1 MTPYKSFVR
10 SQLNY
15 SSLLWHAQ
23 KIGDIEVIEGVQR
36 AFKSRISAVSQFD
49 YWERLRKLKLMSL
62 QRHRERFIIIWMF
75 RCRVGEVPNDL
86 GIQFRLSGRLGIQ
99 AVIPPLSRNRSGR
112 AQTKYDESFAAI
124 GLRLWNVLPAEISMM
139 DCPRTFK
146 RVLTEW
152 CLKRPDR
159 PPVEGY

>member
-1 MTPYKSFVR
+1 MHQIPLENHFFGWAKP
-10 SQLNY
+10 
-15 SSLLWHAQ
+15 
-23 KIGDIEVIEGVQR
+23 KIVL
-36 AFKSRISAVSQFD
+36 
-49 YWERLRKLKLMSL
+49 RLRRKIVQL
-62 QRHRERFIIIWMF
+62 RHFSFSPPPFAWPIYAPVWMF
-75 RCRVGEVPNDL
+75 RCRLGEVPNDL

-99 AVIPPLSRNRSGR
+99 AVIPPLSRNRSGS
-112 AQTKYDESFAAI
+112 AQAKYDESFAFF

-159 PPVEGY
+159 PPVAGYWRLDDNSLLSVSQLSV

>member
-75 RCRVGEVPNDL
+75 RCRLGEVPNDL
-86 GIQFRLSGRLGIQ
+86 GIQFRSSRRLGIQ
-99 AVIPPLSRNRSGR
+99 AVVLPLSRNRIGR
-112 AQTKYDESFAAI
+112 AQA
-124 GLRLWNVLPAEISMM
+124 
-139 DCPRTFK
+139 
-146 RVLTEW
+146 
-152 CLKRPDR
+152 
-159 PPVEGY
+159 